1 MLFDRDSIG
10 EVEPEYESDKLKYY
24 VTRSILVGENLKNMV
39 SNLVIKKVYSLKD
52 NIYYHKYEVN
62 TSDIDEAYKII
73 NEFRNNKYN
82 TDYPLALDENSNTKY
97 INDNYVTTDYEEM
110 EVGIFTLELKKKG
123 DKVMGFV
130 GITGN

>member
-110 EVGIFTLELKKKG
+110 EVGIFTLELKKQG
-123 DKVMGFV
+123 NKVV
-130 GITGN
+130 GIVEITGN